1 MSITPQTGNQKTQGG
16 KGKMRKS
23 AKKTLAVLIALLFV
37 LTAMTACTTTSQPP
51 TTAPTTG
58 VSAAPAIDISKK
70 VELKLFMIS
79 DAPLNQADT
88 DQFESVLNG
97 MLTKDLNCTIKIDF
111 AAGNDYQNNNS
122 LALASG
128 ENYDLI
134 YSADWLLYSQYAKKG
149 AFKDLTAL
157 IPVYAPNI
165 WKTMSANRWDGV
177 KIDGKIM
184 GIPSQA
190 VSYSESCFMYRE
202 DLRVKYNLP
211 EIKDLDTVEAYL
223 KGIKD
228 NVPDMVPSDDYQ
240 AQVFNCMWLPSTKYQ
255 VVDVA
260 GDNQSNFV
268 IDPANPRVLLE
279 TIETPEFKAMLPRMK
294 KWADMG
300 FWSQSALS
308 SLEWGEFPLLNGK
321 AAATFNGQFPND
333 TNQVPQLEKDHPGW
347 KIGFFEWNRLNP
359 KSVVTGQGPTSN
371 MLSVTFKAPNP
382 ERALMVVDKCQTD
395 PTYYMLTQYGIE
407 GVNYTMTA
415 DKQIS
420 FGTIDLSKH
429 SPFAFWPAGATAN
442 DALMPKKADAW
453 PTYYERIAQ
462 DVALTKPSILAG
474 FVLDTQPI
482 QTQYT
487 AINDVKT
494 QYGNPL
500 MIGLVPDVDAAYAT
514 FLQQSKAA
522 GLDACRDE
530 IQKQLNA
537 FLDSRGVK

>member
-1 MSITPQTGNQKTQGG
+1 MKRPVVK
-16 KGKMRKS
+16 
-23 AKKTLAVLIALLFV
+23 LLFLVIALLMMASSIV
-37 LTAMTACTTTSQPP
+37 GCAKTPAPVATSAPAATQAATAATQAATETPAATT
-51 TTAPTTG
+51 
-58 VSAAPAIDISKK
+58 APAIDTSKK
-70 VELKLFMIS
+70 VELKLFQIS

-88 DQFESVLNG
+88 DAFFAALNAK
-97 MLTKDLNCTIKIDF
+97 MEKDLNATIKISF
-111 AAGNDYQNNNS
+111 AAGNDYQNNYS

-149 AFKDLTAL
+149 AFLDLTNL
-157 IPVYAPNI
+157 IPTYAPDI
-165 WKTMSANRWDGV
+165 QKTMPASSWDGV

-190 VSYSESCFMYRE
+190 RSYSESCFMYRE

-223 KGIKD
+223 AGVKK

-240 AQVFNCMWLPSTKYQ
+240 AQVFNCMWLPSTQYQ

-294 KWADMG
+294 KWADEG

-321 AAATFNGQFPND
+321 ACATFNGQFPND
-333 TNQVPQLEKDHPGW
+333 TDQVPQLEKDHPGW

-371 MLSVTFKAPNP
+371 MLSVTLKAANP
-382 ERALMVVDKCQTD
+382 ERALMLVNLCQTN
-395 PTYYMLTQYGIE
+395 PEYYMLTQYGIKDT
-407 GVNYTMTA
+407 NYTMTA
-415 DKQIS
+415 DNQIS
-420 FGTIDLSKH
+420 FGSIDLAKH
-429 SPFAFWPAGATAN
+429 SPSAFFPAGATSN
-442 DALMPKKADAW
+442 DALKPKKADAW
-453 PTYYERIAQ
+453 PTYYDRIAQ

-487 AINDVKT
+487 AINDAKT

-500 MIGLVPDVDAAYAT
+500 MIGLVPDVDAAYKT
-514 FLQQSKAA
+514 FLDQSKAA